1 MVSRKRFLKSIY
13 DLNSLVKSQDPK
25 KMGCNFSVLRG
36 DSYIEINL
44 FSIEENMEYDMW
56 DMEILWDEIDQE
68 VSIVVALFS
77 KDDVK
82 WHHLSQGIEELLV
95 SNIIPS
101 SIKEWVVFNM
111 DLFIK

>member
-44 FSIEENMEYDMW
+44 FSIEENIEDDMW
-56 DMEILWDEIDQE
+56 DMEILWDEIDKE
-68 VSIVVALFS
+68 VSVVVAIFS
-77 KDDVK
+77 SDDIK
-82 WHHLSQGIEELLV
+82 WHYLTQGIEELLNNY
-95 SNIIPS
+95 SIPEA
-101 SIKEWVVFNM
+101 IKEWVIFNI